1 MKSKFDLLY
10 EQVMGSLL
18 KEGGHAFDG
27 VGPILKENIKDT
39 IEYLK
44 NIVFVP
50 LNIDDSLWTSEIG
63 SVGKKDQSGD
73 IDIAINMLELQNQ
86 FNVESINDVKTILV
100 DQLNKNDIPV
110 RKVGPNIHIK
120 FPIQGTQE
128 GEFVQVDFFPSKD
141 LEYTKMNM
149 YSPAQHESKYKGVHR
164 SNALGS
170 LIKAVSMNIAEDAVD
185 EERNEYIDPDGR
197 KYPGLRFQHIS
208 MLDDGFY
215 QVTKTFKGKKGIVK
229 TAQKDDSKTKFITK
243 SFQEILNILF
253 GENKYSVSDISS
265 FENIWNK
272 ILMDE
277 SFPYKDKIDDI
288 VVSLY
293 ALFSKDKHNV
303 VPDEITEYIESHNL
317 DVSNI

>member
-164 SNALGS
+164 ANALAS
-170 LIKAVSMNIAEDAVD
+170 LIKAVSMNIADDAVD
-185 EERNEYIDPDGR
+185 DEKNEYIDPDGR

-215 QVTKTFKGKKGIVK
+215 QVTKTFKGKKGITK
-229 TAQKDDSKTKFITK
+229 LAKRDDSKTKFITK
-243 SFQEILNILF
+243 SFQEILDILF
-253 GENKYSVSDISS
+253 GKNKYTIYDISS
-265 FENIWNK
+265 FENIWNN
-272 ILMDE
+272 ILMDK
-277 SFPYKDKIDDI
+277 SFPYKDKLNDI
-288 VVSLY
+288 VISLY
-293 ALFSKDKHNV
+293 ELFKKDQHNV
-303 VPDEITEYIESHNL
+303 IPDEIINYVKENDL
-317 DVSNI
+317 KVSE

>member
-1 MKSKFDLLY
+1 MNSKFNLLY
-10 EQVMGSLL
+10 EQVMGSLI

-27 VGPILKENIKDT
+27 VSPILKENIKDT

-50 LNIDDSLWTSEIG
+50 LNINDSLWTSEIG

-73 IDIAINMLELQNQ
+73 IDIAINMFELQNQ
-86 FNVESINDVKTILV
+86 FNVKSINDVKNILIN
-100 DQLNKNDIPV
+100 QLNKNNIPV

-141 LEYTKMNM
+141 LEYTKMKL
-149 YSPAQHESKYKGVHR
+149 YSPSQHESKYKGVQR
-164 SNALGS
+164 TNALGS
-170 LIKAVSMNIAEDAVD
+170 LIKAVSMNIADDAVD

-197 KYPGLRFQHIS
+197 KYPGLRFQHVL

-215 QVTKTFKGKKGIVK
+215 QVTKSFKGKKGIVK
-229 TAQKDDSKTKFITK
+229 TAQRDDSKTKFITR

-253 GENKYSVSDISS
+253 GENKYSISDISS
-265 FENIWNK
+265 FENIWNN

-288 VVSLY
+288 VISLY
-293 ALFSKDKHNV
+293 NLFNKDENTI
-303 VPDEITEYIESHNL
+303 VPDEIIKYIEKHKL